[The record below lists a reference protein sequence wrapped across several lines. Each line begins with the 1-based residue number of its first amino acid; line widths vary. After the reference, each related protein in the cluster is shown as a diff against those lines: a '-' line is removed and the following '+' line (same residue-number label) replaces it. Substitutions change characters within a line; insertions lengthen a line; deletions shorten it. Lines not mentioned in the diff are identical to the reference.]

1 MINDQTPL
9 RRYLLPDR
17 LHSGVVDADRLRETV
32 EMLDNDMSAALET
45 AERQASLT
53 SLGRI
58 LLATATHIAAG
69 AIDRVPSAGEV
80 KKYVNA
86 EFEKLLGSAPEALDT
101 LSELA
106 TALGNDANFAATIT
120 NQLAQKLD
128 ITSFQAIQNQLIPVG
143 AGMWFFGKQA
153 PAGWLKPYGV
163 LLQRAQ
169 ATALWAYA
177 QTSGLLVSEADWQAG
192 AKGFFSTGDGSTTFR
207 TPDIRGYHLRV
218 WDDGAG
224 IDADRLAGSIQQ
236 DALKSHGHTGSAD
249 AVGDHAHSA
258 WTDVQGWHDHWVS
271 GRRNYDTANM
281 GLSYTNLHAGNIF
294 VAVDGQTTTGGGNHA
309 HNVGIGGAGAHG
321 HILSINATGDSETRG
336 KNIAYLF
343 CMKY

>member
-32 EMLDNDMSAALET
+32 GMLDNDMSTALET

-53 SLGRI
+53 SLGRVV
-58 LLATATHIAAG
+58 LATAAHIAAG
-69 AIDRVPSAGEV
+69 ALDRVPSAGEV

-106 TALGNDANFAATIT
+106 AALGNDVNFAATVT
-120 NQLAQKLD
+120 NKLAQKLD
-128 ITSFQAIQNQLIPVG
+128 ITSFQAIQNQLIPAG

-218 WDDGAG
+218 WDEGAG
-224 IDADRLAGSIQQ
+224 IDVGRLAGSIQQ
-236 DALKSHGHTGSAD
+236 DALKTHSHTGSAN
-249 AVGDHAHSA
+249 AVGDHAHSG
-258 WTDVQGWHDHWVS
+258 WTDVQGDHSHWVA
-271 GRRNYDTANM
+271 GRREGGA
-281 GLSYTNLHAGNIF
+281 AGAPVTPTYQGNVMIW
-294 VAVDGQTTTGGGNHA
+294 ADGQWSSVNGGHG
-309 HNVGIGGAGAHG
+309 HNVGIGAAGAHG
-321 HILSINATGDSETRG
+321 HALSIDATGDIETRP